1 MIIQVVKELP
11 EFGHM
16 LNTEGKDKL
25 AKALSNSVMELSKRP
40 KIEHKVVLYQTPE
53 DDLE

>member
-16 LNTEGKDKL
+16 LDTQGKDKL
-25 AKALSNSVMELSKRP
+25 AKALSQTVSELRKRP
-40 KIEHKVVLYQTPE
+40 KKEHKVVLYQTPE
-53 DDLE
+53 DDIE

>member
-16 LNTEGKDKL
+16 LDTQGKDKL
-25 AKALSNSVMELSKRP
+25 AKALSQTVSELSKRP
-40 KIEHKVVLYQTPE
+40 KIEHKIVLYQTPE

>member
-25 AKALSNSVMELSKRP
+25 AKALSNTVMAS
-40 KIEHKVVLYQTPE
+40 IYFFE
-53 DDLE
+53 DH

>member
-25 AKALSNSVMELSKRP
+25 AKALSQTVAELSKRP